1 MASTRRQLVDLIDQ
15 DALAPK
21 DLPDALA
28 SSGLYPGGAAWYRFL
43 DRLLLWMASLAL
55 AASVVFFVAYNWAE
69 WGRFAR
75 FGIVEV
81 TILLAVAA
89 YVRWGAHRI
98 AAQAALLA
106 ATLSL
111 GALLALVG
119 QVYQTGADPWQL
131 FFAWAVLM
139 LPWALLGQAAI
150 LWVVWVALLN
160 LSGVLY
166 FQSFGVFDLM
176 FDSSLWTYWLLFL
189 FNALVLAIWELA
201 ALRWS
206 WLAVDWARRLVAVAA
221 GTAITWL
228 TLITVF
234 NDRHPEAM
242 PLLAYGLWLAGMYA
256 VYRRWRLDLFMLAG
270 GCLSTTLVVTAL
282 LARYVFE
289 GNEMAGF
296 GLIALVILG
305 IGAASAHW
313 LNTLHKEANA

>member
-1 MASTRRQLVDLIDQ
+1 MASTRRQFIDLIKQ

-21 DLPDALA
+21 DIQKALT
-28 SSGLYPGGAAWYRFL
+28 SSGLYPGGADWYRFL

-55 AASVVFFVAYNWAE
+55 AASVVFFVAYNWDA

-81 TILLAVAA
+81 AILLAVAA
-89 YVRWGAHRI
+89 YVRWEHHRI

-139 LPWALLGQAAI
+139 LPWALLGRAVI

-166 FQSFGVFDLM
+166 FQSFGLFGLM
-176 FDSSLWTYWLLFL
+176 FESAWSMYWLLFL
-189 FNALVLAIWELA
+189 FNVLVLGVWEAA
-201 ALRWS
+201 ALRWT

-228 TLITVF
+228 TLLAVF

-242 PLLAYGLWLAGMYA
+242 PLLAYGLWLAGLYVA
-256 VYRRWRLDLFMLAG
+256 YRRWRLDLFMLAG
-270 GCLSTTLVVTAL
+270 GCLSATLVVTAL

-296 GLIALVILG
+296 GIIALVILG
-305 IGAASAHW
+305 LGAASAHW
-313 LNTLHKEANA
+313 LNTLHKEVSA

>member
-1 MASTRRQLVDLIDQ
+1 VASTRRHLIDLIQ
-15 DALAPK
+15 QHALETEDVPR
-21 DLPDALA
+21 ALS
-28 SSGLYPGGAAWYRFL
+28 SSGLYPGGSDWYRFL

-55 AASVVFFVAYNWAE
+55 GASVVFFVAFNWSE

-81 TILLAVAA
+81 AILLAVAA
-89 YVRWGAHRI
+89 YVRWGHQRI
-98 AAQAALLA
+98 AAQASLLA

-139 LPWALLGQAAI
+139 LPWAVLGQAAV

-160 LSGVLY
+160 VSGVLY
-166 FQSFGVFDLM
+166 FRSFAFFGLM
-176 FDSSLWTYWLLFL
+176 FDSAWSMYWLLFL
-189 FNALVLAIWELA
+189 FNVVVLGVWEAA
-201 ALRWS
+201 ALRWR

-221 GTAITWL
+221 GAAITWL
-228 TLITVF
+228 TLMAVF
-234 NDRHPEAM
+234 NGRYPDIQA
-242 PLLAYGLWLAGMYA
+242 LLAYGLWLAGLYG

-270 GCLSTTLVVTAL
+270 GCLSVTLVITAL
-282 LARYVFE
+282 LADHVFE

-296 GLIALVILG
+296 AIIALVILG
-305 IGAASAHW
+305 LGAASAQW
-313 LNTLHKEANA
+313 LKTLHREVSA